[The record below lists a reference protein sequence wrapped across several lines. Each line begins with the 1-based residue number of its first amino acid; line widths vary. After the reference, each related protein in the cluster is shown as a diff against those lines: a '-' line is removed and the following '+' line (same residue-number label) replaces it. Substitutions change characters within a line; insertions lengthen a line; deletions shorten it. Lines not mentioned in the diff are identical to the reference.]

1 MALWLGAPP
10 TAEIRTKVATN
21 LADQIEALIHATEG
35 MTSSDLAGHCPDNKH
50 CPASIDFVGG
60 VGLVYLFEA
69 LAGSGHADTALRLAL
84 KTSYPSFGYMF
95 YNELEPST
103 SLWELW
109 DSDIGDPT
117 MDSRNHI
124 YSASVSTFF
133 YKVLGGIRAT
143 APGYATATIAP
154 FVPHSSAAEPAALR
168 SVEASLGTPHG
179 PIVSSWTTRILGPRP
194 VPPAPQPPP
203 SPPAS
208 CTGAVATCGMQEEG
222 NCPSCGK
229 VRRHDTGAVCIAFF
243 SRCC

>member
-1 MALWLGAPP
+1 
-10 TAEIRTKVATN
+10 
-21 LADQIEALIHATEG
+21 
-35 MTSSDLAGHCPDNKH
+35 
-50 CPASIDFVGG
+50 
-60 VGLVYLFEA
+60 
-69 LAGSGHADTALRLAL
+69 
-84 KTSYPSFGYMF
+84 
-95 YNELEPST
+95 
-103 SLWELW
+103 
-109 DSDIGDPT
+109 

-143 APGYATATIAP
+143 APGYAKATIAP

-194 VPPAPQPPP
+194 LPPPPPPPP

-208 CTGAVATCGMQEEG
+208 CTGVVATCGMQEEG

-229 VRRHDTGAVCIAFF
+229 VRRHDIGAVWVAFF
-243 SRCC
+243 SRWQRYRVVDRSVSAARMALTSSRSCSPASAPRRQASARAFGTAPRACTTGRAKAASHAASAAPPARAATGRMPRRSSRSSASGRGAALCLPTSHCLAMHAQERRRCWREGRRKRGQ

>member
-10 TAEIRTKVATN
+10 TAEIRTMVAAN

-84 KTSYPSFGYMF
+84 KTSYPSYGYF
-95 YNELEPST
+95 FCEHLRTASVLCPLLTRLLVLVLRADNELEPST

-143 APGYATATIAP
+143 CSLAVDYTRPIAAP
-154 FVPHSSAAEPAALR
+154 
-168 SVEASLGTPHG
+168 
-179 PIVSSWTTRILGPRP
+179 
-194 VPPAPQPPP
+194 
-203 SPPAS
+203 
-208 CTGAVATCGMQEEG
+208 TCGPEVG
-222 NCPSCGK
+222 GS
-229 VRRHDTGAVCIAFF
+229 
-243 SRCC
+243 